1 MIRINLLPL
10 RAKKRKV
17 TVRHFVLA
25 YLATIA
31 MSVSIIGGVALYQET
46 RIHSLNNR
54 LAQVKAEVEQYAKYE
69 QLLQEVAK
77 KKQIID
83 KKLEIIRDLQR
94 DRDTIARLMALISA
108 QVPPEKIWL
117 ERVVQAANSMTLD
130 GVAVSNEAVAEFMRN
145 LESSPYVVRGT
156 VNLTHSRQTVMRNMK
171 LREFQLTYQFVRF
184 SQLPKSSKKEGS

>member
-31 MSVSIIGGVALYQET
+31 ISVGIIGGVALYQET
-46 RIHSLNNR
+46 QIRSLNNR

-69 QLLQEVAK
+69 VLLQELTK

-83 KKLEIIRDLQR
+83 KKLEIIKDLQR

-108 QVPPEKIWL
+108 EVPPEKIWL

-156 VNLTHSRQTVMRNMK
+156 VNLTHSRQTLMSNMK

-184 SQLPKSSKKEGS
+184 SQVPKLPKKEGS

>member
-31 MSVSIIGGVALYQET
+31 TSLSIIGGVALYQET
-46 RIHSLNNR
+46 KIHSLNNQ

-69 QLLQEVAK
+69 QLLQEVTK

-108 QVPPEKIWL
+108 EVPPEKIWL
-117 ERVVQAANSMTLD
+117 ERVVQTANSMTLD

-156 VNLTHSRQTVMRNMK
+156 VNLTHSRQTLMNNMK